1 MFLSGWLVPIPI
13 AIPNLIWALSPKAP
27 APEPSANPHTSRLAP
42 LAFVEGVGR
51 VAVLALPCFLEM
63 RIHTGL
69 DRVLVSV
76 GVLALGVYY
85 AGWARYFLRGR
96 PPALLFAPL
105 GILPVPLAVSPVIYF
120 FAFAALARS
129 PLMALVTGLFGAAHI
144 SLCLKR
150 TGPA

>member
-1 MFLSGWLVPIPI
+1 MLPSGWLVPIPI
-13 AIPNLIWALSPKAP
+13 AIPNLIWALSPKGP
-27 APEPSANPHTSRLAP
+27 APEPSATPRRSRPTP

-63 RIHTGL
+63 QIHTGL
-69 DRVLVSV
+69 DRVLVTV

-96 PPALLFAPL
+96 SPALLFAPL

-120 FAFAALARS
+120 FAFAGLARS
-129 PLMALVTGLFGAAHI
+129 PLMALVTGLFGVAHI
-144 SLCLKR
+144 SLSLKR
-150 TGPA
+150 TGRA

>member
-1 MFLSGWLVPIPI
+1 MFSSGWLVPIPI

-27 APEPSANPHTSRLAP
+27 APEPSANPRTSRLAP
-42 LAFVEGVGR
+42 LALVEGVGR

-85 AGWARYFLRGR
+85 AGWARYFLRGG
-96 PPALLFAPL
+96 PPHCSLRHSASSRYPW
-105 GILPVPLAVSPVIYF
+105 
-120 FAFAALARS
+120 RS
-129 PLMALVTGLFGAAHI
+129 PPSSTSSRSPPSHA
-144 SLCLKR
+144 R
-150 TGPA
+150 R